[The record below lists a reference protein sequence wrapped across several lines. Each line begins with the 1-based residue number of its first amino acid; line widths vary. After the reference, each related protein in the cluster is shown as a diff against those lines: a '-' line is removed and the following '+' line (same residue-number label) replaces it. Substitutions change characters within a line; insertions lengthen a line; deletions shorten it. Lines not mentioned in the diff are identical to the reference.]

1 MAPMAITDAMFLL
14 GERREHPMHVGGLQ
28 IFTLPEGADRSF
40 LVDLYRHA
48 VDVSADQ
55 IHPLFQRRAH
65 RPLASLGQW
74 SWTHDDDVDLEYHVR
89 HSALP
94 QPGRV
99 RELLVLASRLHGTL
113 LDRNRPLWEGHL
125 IEGLE
130 GGRFAVYSKFHHA
143 LIDGVSALRLL
154 GEALTDDPTATDLPP
169 PWAMPVRNRKQ
180 RSVTAVVPSP
190 AGVAEGV
197 LHAVADIAG
206 SARAAARTIQE
217 ALRDQTAGLASQ
229 APKTMPNVGITGARR
244 FAAQSWPMERVRTV
258 GKAAGATLND
268 VVLAMSAG
276 ALRRYLIDH
285 DALPDAPLVAMV
297 PVSLRSADT
306 PNASNAGNAVGLLL
320 CDLATDCDDPAERL
334 ERIVASTTPLY
345 WNGAQLQG
353 VYPLSIPMDGQ
364 ALNITVTTYV
374 DHVEFGLTGCR
385 QRVPH
390 LQRLLGQLDDTLEE
404 LAKVTAA

>member
-1 MAPMAITDAMFLL
+1 
-14 GERREHPMHVGGLQ
+14 
-28 IFTLPEGADRSF
+28 
-40 LVDLYRHA
+40 
-48 VDVSADQ
+48 
-55 IHPLFQRRAH
+55 
-65 RPLASLGQW
+65 
-74 SWTHDDDVDLEYHVR
+74 
-89 HSALP
+89 
-94 QPGRV
+94 
-99 RELLVLASRLHGTL
+99 
-113 LDRNRPLWEGHL
+113 LWEGHL

-130 GGRFAVYSKFHHA
+130 GNRFAVYSKFHHA
-143 LIDGVSALRLL
+143 MIDGVSALRLL
-154 GEALTDDPTATDLPP
+154 GESLTDDPTATDLPP
-169 PWAMPVRNRKQ
+169 PWGMPVRNRKQ

-197 LHAVADIAG
+197 VHAVADIAG

-217 ALRDQTAGLASQ
+217 VLREQTAGLASQ
-229 APKTMPNVGITGARR
+229 APKTMLNVGITGARR
-244 FAAQSWPMERVRTV
+244 FAAQSWPLERVRAV

-297 PVSLRSADT
+297 PVSLRTSDAEG
-306 PNASNAGNAVGLLL
+306 AGNAVGLLL

-334 ERIVASTTPLY
+334 ERIVASTTAGKARLQEMSPTQVMATSALAVTPRLLPSSLLGDANPLRPPFNVVISNIPGPTTPLY
-345 WNGAQLQG
+345 WNGAELQG

-390 LQRLLGQLDDTLEE
+390 LQRLLGHLDDTLEE
-404 LAKVTAA
+404 LAKVTNVA